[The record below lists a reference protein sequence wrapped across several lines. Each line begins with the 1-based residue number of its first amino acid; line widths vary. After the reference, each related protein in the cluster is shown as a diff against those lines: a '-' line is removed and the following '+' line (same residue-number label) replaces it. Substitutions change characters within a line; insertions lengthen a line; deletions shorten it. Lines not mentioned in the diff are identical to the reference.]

1 MKFEKPE
8 LTEEEI
14 KMLEKKKKREERDYY
29 ISLIISIIALIAA
42 YTKG

>member
-42 YTKG
+42 YIKG